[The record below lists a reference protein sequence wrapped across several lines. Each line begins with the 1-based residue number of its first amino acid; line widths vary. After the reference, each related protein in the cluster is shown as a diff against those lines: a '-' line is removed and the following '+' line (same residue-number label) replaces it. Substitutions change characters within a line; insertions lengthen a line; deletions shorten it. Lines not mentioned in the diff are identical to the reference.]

1 MDKEFEYYLL
11 SALKVVSAKFHGNPG
26 EAARLFIH
34 IRDPNCIPLLKPYSI
49 CSCLFPE
56 SSNLY
61 LTTEPF
67 PQNLYTENYKMLVK
81 EIKEGLNKW
90 KKILYGL
97 IDSLLLRYLFFPN
110 LSIIPT
116 SIMEE

>member
-11 SALKVVSAKFHGNPG
+11 SALEAVSAKFHGNPG

-90 KKILYGL
+90 KNILGSWIGDL
-97 IDSLLLRYLFFPN
+97 ILLRLKN
-110 LSIIPT
+110 ARLKIAA
-116 SIMEE
+116 